1 MFYSIA
7 EIYADSVDSSAYL
20 KLLRV
25 SGILV
30 FNDLAAESSCVFFHL
45 SYTLLTSKFW
55 ELLNS
60 EFFLLKKRPEVSII
74 SLLKLGRNAYFKKEN
89 NSLL

>member
-1 MFYSIA
+1 MQKYEKLEKIGEGMAIKLFLASITFSNLDVWHFVRGKKIVLTHFIA
-7 EIYADSVDSSAYL
+7 
-20 KLLRV
+20 
-25 SGILV
+25 
-30 FNDLAAESSCVFFHL
+30 
-45 SYTLLTSKFW
+45 LLTSKFW